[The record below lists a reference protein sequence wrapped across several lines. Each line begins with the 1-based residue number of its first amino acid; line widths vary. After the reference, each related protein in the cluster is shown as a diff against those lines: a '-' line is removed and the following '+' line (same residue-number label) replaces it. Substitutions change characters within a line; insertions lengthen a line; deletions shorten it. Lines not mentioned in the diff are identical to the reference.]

1 MYYPEASGNRQS
13 PIDLI
18 SNEAKF
24 DQSLAERPLKFNYS
38 ISRETELLNNGYT
51 LVVFPR
57 PKQVDSGLRIESIG
71 RSVLSGGPLLEDTEY
86 ELSEIRFHWGKD
98 CDRGSEHLVNH
109 KSFPMEIQFVHWN
122 SRIYSSIE
130 KAVGNKHGLAI
141 VAMFGQVGREHA
153 GLKSITDTLEDVLY
167 KGRHKT
173 LTGPFNPSTFLP
185 DPALWDFWTYDGSLT
200 TPPCSENVTW
210 IVLRYPLMMSG
221 AQMENFR
228 RLCTFVKGSHPHP
241 GDDGFMADNFRPSQ
255 PLNGRVVRAS
265 FQS

>member
-1 MYYPEASGNRQS
+1 MYYPEASGNQQS

-18 SNEAKF
+18 SNDARY
-24 DQSLAERPLKFNYS
+24 DPSLAERPLKFSYC

-57 PKQVDSGLRIESIG
+57 PKQ
-71 RSVLSGGPLLEDTEY
+71 VLSGGPLLEDTEY

-98 CDRGSEHLVNH
+98 SDRGSEHLVNH

-122 SRIYSSIE
+122 SHIYNSIE
-130 KAVGNKHGLAI
+130 EAVGSRHGIAI
-141 VAMFGQVGREHA
+141 VAMFGQVGREHM

-210 IVLRYPLMMSG
+210 IVLRYPLMMSA
-221 AQMENFR
+221 AQ
-228 RLCTFVKGSHPHP
+228 V
-241 GDDGFMADNFRPSQ
+241 
-255 PLNGRVVRAS
+255 
-265 FQS
+265 